1 MKHCSIIPEVD
12 STYTCLKILTLDSS
26 LKKNDSYYPQV
37 FLKECRYNEKKV
49 VSHIHVYF
57 SNFSYSFDE
66 SDKE

>member
-1 MKHCSIIPEVD
+1 MFKN
-12 STYTCLKILTLDSS
+12 TYLGLFSQ
-26 LKKNDSYYPQV
+26 KNDSYYPQV